1 VALCVIGAVSAS
13 LYKTMY
19 ATDTAA
25 SSLDRK
31 RVVQIAAAA
40 TAAWSAQDAGHR
52 QTSNQLVYV

>member
-1 VALCVIGAVSAS
+1 MIGAVSAS